1 MNDEIARLKS
11 DYEEEIT
18 LLKYDIEKRND
29 LLKKALTL
37 DLWEVRGKLKEEIDD
52 LLNPPWYNSIPKQGI
67 LCWVYDFGGGKK
79 VVDIIK
85 GVELKEDYKF
95 IGLCSDWE
103 VATPL
108 TNKEIEDFKR

>member
-1 MNDEIARLKS
+1 
-11 DYEEEIT
+11 
-18 LLKYDIEKRND
+18 
-29 LLKKALTL
+29 
-37 DLWEVRGKLKEEIDD
+37 
-52 LLNPPWYNSIPKQGI
+52 